1 MIILV
6 SRNNLASGL
15 FDVTLQVDV
24 ASKSKGIL
32 NTECAVLPSSHNVAA
47 FPVDATDLGR
57 YLTAE
62 EILELMNQAD
72 SDLSSLS
79 DDDEDYQDN
88 VELND
93 DDDDEAEDDD
103 DISILDLI
111 SNSNPGKWG
120 IHTDAFPA
128 PTSNFCQKSGVNY
141 SSSKP
146 IEYFLEYLDDD
157 FLERLLIAQI

>member
-1 MIILV
+1 MY
-6 SRNNLASGL
+6 SGEVFIRFRKKMEDGGL
-15 FDVTLQVDV
+15 QVTLDDISRHGSTGFGL
-24 ASKSKGIL
+24 AF
-32 NTECAVLPSSHNVAA
+32 VLPFSAINMDSSCR
-47 FPVDATDLGR
+47 PRR

-72 SDLSSLS
+72 SDLNSLS
-79 DDDEDYQDN
+79 DDDEDYLDN

-93 DDDDEAEDDD
+93 DDDDDEDEDDD

-111 SNSNPGKWG
+111 SSSNPEKWG

-141 SSSKP
+141 SSSNQMS
-146 IEYFLEYLDDD
+146 IFWNT
-157 FLERLLIAQI
+157 